1 MPLYRIHRMKETPRL
16 AFRSAAHAAGLA
28 MLKPKDFELAGDV
41 DATSP
46 YGAWAALH
54 GTAGALLVGDVLEHP
69 DGSLCVYKYVG
80 FEEARWILP
89 EVRTGLESVP
99 LAAGPASQ
107 GPLPSA

>member
-41 DATSP
+41 EATSP

-54 GTAGALLVGDVLEHP
+54 GTAGALLVGDVLLLLHDLQLAFGYAE
-69 DGSLCVYKYVG
+69 LCGGVG
-80 FEEARWILP
+80 LGRHQSRVQE
-89 EVRTGLESVP
+89 
-99 LAAGPASQ
+99 
-107 GPLPSA
+107 